1 MAVSDSVAYEVIA
14 LHLQH
19 RDEQL
24 DHEQF
29 LEAIDLVVSDVETSE
44 DVFELVLGLGGVAAG
59 AIAAAAAKLG
69 RTPEEIL
76 QEAALM
82 AAVEDDES
90 DESD

>member
-24 DHEQF
+24 DHDQF
-29 LEAIDLVVSDVETSE
+29 LEAMDRVVADVETAE

-69 RTPEEIL
+69 RAPEEIL
-76 QEAALM
+76 QEAALLR
-82 AAVEDDES
+82 AVEEGED
-90 DESD
+90 